1 MDPKLNNDFA
11 NMDISPSRRP
21 SSNNSSTTQGH
32 TSSDSDNIQSPHNSI
47 ASTIIDSPDNSIAS
61 TIIDSPDNY
70 NDEFINDL
78 YEQISSLKNE
88 NNILNNRIKTYEI
101 NYKDVPIPATEK
113 LDRHGNS
120 LYTLCPLTTAHDDDV
135 LIFTEDGKPF
145 KGTRLFPDFNEDNN
159 KSKSPPT
166 KKRKRSRSKSKGG
179 KKSRKNRV

>member
-1 MDPKLNNDFA
+1 MDPKLNDDFA
-11 NMDISPSRRP
+11 NMNIIPSRRP
-21 SSNNSSTTQGH
+21 SSNNSSTTRH

-88 NNILNNRIKTYEI
+88 NNILNNRIKTFEI

-113 LDRHGNS
+113 LDKHGNS
-120 LYTLCPLTTAHDDDV
+120 LYTLCPLTTAHDENV
-135 LIFTEDGKPF
+135 PIFTEDGKLL
-145 KGTRLFPDFNEDNN
+145 KGKQLFSDFNKENN
-159 KSKSPPT
+159 KSKSPAT

-179 KKSRKNRV
+179 KKSRKNLV

>member
-21 SSNNSSTTQGH
+21 SSNNSSTTGH

-47 ASTIIDSPDNSIAS
+47 ASTIIDSPDN
-61 TIIDSPDNY
+61 Y

-78 YEQISSLKNE
+78 YEEISSLKNE

-159 KSKSPPT
+159 KSKSPAT

-179 KKSRKNRV
+179 KKSRKNHV